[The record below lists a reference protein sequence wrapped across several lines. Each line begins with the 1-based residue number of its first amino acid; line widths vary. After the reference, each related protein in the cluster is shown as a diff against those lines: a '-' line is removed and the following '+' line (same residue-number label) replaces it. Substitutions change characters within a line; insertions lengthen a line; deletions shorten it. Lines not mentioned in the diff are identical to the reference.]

1 MRGEGA
7 GRCVFIALYRTAGR
21 GSRLRKYT
29 IGPYGRLTLHTART
43 EAQKVFSARREGRD
57 PATEKREGKRRVTAD
72 RVEVLVETFHAQHL
86 VNARSGEKLK
96 RILDR
101 EVVGAWRGKSVHE

>member
-29 IGPYGRLTLHTART
+29 IGPYGRMTLHTART
-43 EAQKVFSARREGRD
+43 EAQKDFAARRERRD
-57 PATEKREGKRRVTAD
+57 PASEKREGKRRINAD
-72 RVEVLVETFHAQHL
+72 RVEELVETFHAQHL
-86 VNARSGEKLK
+86 VHARSGQKLK
-96 RILDR
+96 RILER
-101 EVVGAWRGKSVHE
+101 EAVSAWRRKSV